1 MVGEIGE
8 EHAGAK
14 CVGWSSEESPM
25 AGNYV
30 LALDEGTSSCRSIV
44 FDPDGGMKAV
54 AQTEFTQHF
63 PRPGLVE
70 HDATEIWEKQLGTAR
85 EAIAKAGIDASEIAA
100 IGITNQRETIVVWD
114 RSTGEPIHRAIVWQ
128 DRRTSDFTE
137 SLRSAGHEPDV
148 QARTGL
154 VLDPYF
160 SGSKLKWILDEVP
173 GARERASRGE
183 LAAGT
188 IDCWLLWKLTGGAV
202 HATDPSNACRTLLW
216 NIHEGEWDEA
226 LLTLLDVPREI
237 LPDVVASSGVAGTAT
252 PDLLGAS
259 IPIAGIVGDQQ
270 AALFGQL
277 CTHDGMV
284 KNTYGTGCF
293 MLMNTGTVAKPSP
306 SRMLTTV
313 AWRIGDG
320 PLEYA
325 LEGSVFIAGAAIQW
339 LRDGLKIIKSAPA
352 VNELAGSVADTGG
365 VMVVPAFAGLGAP
378 YWNPNARGAV
388 LGLTRGSTDAH
399 VALGTLRSLAYRSNE
414 ILGCM
419 TADSGIPIERMRV
432 DGGACASDLLMQ
444 FQADLLGV
452 PVERPVVT
460 ESTAAGAAYMA
471 GLATGVWKDLA
482 ELESHREIDRV
493 FEPSME
499 ASERSKLMHWWKKA
513 AERTLDWMEDEE

>member
-1 MVGEIGE
+1 
-8 EHAGAK
+8 
-14 CVGWSSEESPM
+14 M

-202 HATDPSNACRTLLW
+202 HATDATNASRTGLFDIHRQVWDDDLLELW
-216 NIHEGEWDEA
+216 RIPAA
-226 LLTLLDVPREI
+226 LLPEVRN
-237 LPDVVASSGVAGTAT
+237 SAGDFGETA
-252 PDLLGAS
+252 PGLFDHA
-259 IPIAGIVGDQQ
+259 IPIRGIAGDQQ
-270 AALFGQL
+270 AAYFCRRPG
-277 CTHDGMV
+277 
-284 KNTYGTGCF
+284 
-293 MLMNTGTVAKPSP
+293 
-306 SRMLTTV
+306 
-313 AWRIGDG
+313 GDRRCN
-320 PLEYA
+320 PPHPPRPVY
-325 LEGSVFIAGAAIQW
+325 
-339 LRDGLKIIKSAPA
+339 LRRRAPA
-352 VNELAGSVADTGG
+352 
-365 VMVVPAFAGLGAP
+365 
-378 YWNPNARGAV
+378 R
-388 LGLTRGSTDAH
+388 
-399 VALGTLRSLAYRSNE
+399 
-414 ILGCM
+414 
-419 TADSGIPIERMRV
+419 
-432 DGGACASDLLMQ
+432 
-444 FQADLLGV
+444 
-452 PVERPVVT
+452 
-460 ESTAAGAAYMA
+460 
-471 GLATGVWKDLA
+471 
-482 ELESHREIDRV
+482 
-493 FEPSME
+493 
-499 ASERSKLMHWWKKA
+499 
-513 AERTLDWMEDEE
+513 

>member
-1 MVGEIGE
+1 
-8 EHAGAK
+8 
-14 CVGWSSEESPM
+14 M

-70 HDATEIWEKQLGTAR
+70 HDANEIWEKQLGTAR

-513 AERTLDWMEDEE
+513 VERTLDWMEDEE

>member
-1 MVGEIGE
+1 MPGR
-8 EHAGAK
+8 
-14 CVGWSSEESPM
+14 
-25 AGNYV
+25 YV

-388 LGLTRGSTDAH
+388 LGLTRGSTDTH

-513 AERTLDWMEDEE
+513 VERTLDWMEDEE

>member
-1 MVGEIGE
+1 
-8 EHAGAK
+8 
-14 CVGWSSEESPM
+14 M

-44 FDPDGGMKAV
+44 FEPDGAMKAV

-70 HDATEIWEKQLGTAR
+70 HDANEIWEKQLGTAR

-114 RSTGEPIHRAIVWQ
+114 RSTGEPIHHAIVWQ
-128 DRRTSDFTE
+128 DRRTSEFTE
-137 SLRSAGHEPDV
+137 SLRAAGHEADV

-160 SGSKLKWILDEVP
+160 SGSKLKWILDHVP
-173 GARERASRGE
+173 GARERAGRGE

-188 IDCWLLWKLTGGAV
+188 IDCWLLWKLTGGKV

-216 NIHEGEWDEA
+216 NIHEGEWDETM
-226 LLTLLDVPREI
+226 LSLFDVPREI
-237 LPDVVASSGVAGTAT
+237 LPDVVASSGIAGTSSA
-252 PDLLGAS
+252 DLLGAS
-259 IPIAGIVGDQQ
+259 IPVAGIVGDQQ

-339 LRDGLKIIKSAPA
+339 LRDGLKIIDSAPA
-352 VNELAGSVADTGG
+352 VNELAGSVADPGG

-414 ILGCM
+414 ILSCM

-471 GLATGVWKDLA
+471 GLATGVWKDIA

-493 FEPSME
+493 FEPTME
-499 ASERSKLMHWWKKA
+499 AGERARLMHWWKKA
-513 AERTLDWMEDEE
+513 VERTLDWMEDDE

>member
-1 MVGEIGE
+1 
-8 EHAGAK
+8 
-14 CVGWSSEESPM
+14 M

-173 GARERASRGE
+173 EARERASRGE

-513 AERTLDWMEDEE
+513 VERTLDWMEDEE

>member
-1 MVGEIGE
+1 
-8 EHAGAK
+8 
-14 CVGWSSEESPM
+14 M

-44 FDPDGGMKAV
+44 FDSDGGMKAV

-63 PRPGLVE
+63 PQPGLVE
-70 HDATEIWEKQLGTAR
+70 HDANEIWEKQIGTAR

-114 RSTGEPIHRAIVWQ
+114 RATGEPVHHAIVWQ
-128 DRRTSDFTE
+128 DRRTSEFTE
-137 SLRSAGHEPDV
+137 SLRAAGHEADV

-160 SGSKLKWILDEVP
+160 SGSKLKWILDHVP
-173 GARERASRGE
+173 GVRDRANRGE

-216 NIHEGEWDEA
+216 NIHEGDWDE
-226 LLTLLDVPREI
+226 TLLALFDVPREI
-237 LPDVVASSGVAGTAT
+237 LPEVVASSGVAGTST
-252 PDLLGAS
+252 TDLLGAS

-293 MLMNTGTVAKPSP
+293 MLMHTGTVAKPSP

-313 AWRIGDG
+313 AWRIGDR

-414 ILGCM
+414 ILACM
-419 TADSGIPIERMRV
+419 TADSGIAIERMRV

-471 GLATGVWKDLA
+471 GLATEVWKDIA

-493 FEPSME
+493 FEPSMT
-499 ASERSKLMHWWKKA
+499 AGERARLMHWWRKA
-513 AERTLDWMEDEE
+513 VERTLDWMEEEE